1 MTTAEGAFSASLDA
15 DSEGEEG
22 KFYVWS
28 YDEVIEQLGIEDGE
42 FFARHYD
49 VTPAGNFEGHNILN
63 RLKHPHAERSDGTTK
78 RGSRRCAQNFSPCAT
93 PACGP
98 ASTTRCWPT
107 GTG

>member
-28 YDEVIEQLGIEDGE
+28 YDEVIRQLGIEDGE

-63 RLKHPHAERSDGTTK
+63 RLKPPPRSEADESTAW
-78 RGSRRCAQNFSPCAT
+78 RRCAKNFSP
-93 PACGP
+93 PAPPAYGR
-98 ASTTRCWPT
+98 ASTTKCLPT
-107 GTG
+107 GTA